1 MDVGAVGGTGG
12 CQGELG
18 RGFRETVIRYI
29 FGNVNIPFHYRDCVD
44 QRLMRTLAQ
53 MTHTVAIQEI
63 LGELTPVERKLAPTV
78 LNVAGDPALLRT
90 SPKVAVVGSRK
101 ATYEGL
107 ESASKV
113 AEALVELGATV
124 VSGLAVGIDTTAHQA
139 AIRAG
144 GQTFA
149 VIGTGLDR
157 AYPRENRDLQRYLAQ
172 HFAVV
177 SQFPSGTPPSRRNF
191 PQRNRTMALLSDALV
206 IVEAGE
212 TSGTINQGWEA
223 LRLGRTVLLSE
234 AVAHNPALSWP
245 AEMQRYG
252 AEVLPRALLTEML
265 SELPWVTAAGEALF

>member
-1 MDVGAVGGTGG
+1 M
-12 CQGELG
+12 
-18 RGFRETVIRYI
+18 
-29 FGNVNIPFHYRDCVD
+29 P
-44 QRLMRTLAQ
+44 MLAQ
-53 MTHTVAIQEI
+53 MNHTVAFKEI
-63 LGELTPVERKLAPTV
+63 LGELTPVERKLATTV
-78 LNVAGDPALLRT
+78 LNVAGDVELLRT
-90 SPKVAVVGSRK
+90 SPKVAVVGSRQ

-107 ESASKV
+107 EDAARV

-124 VSGLAVGIDTTAHQA
+124 VSGLAMGVDTAAHRA

-144 GQTFA
+144 GRTFA

-157 AYPRENRDLQRYLAQ
+157 AYPRENRDLQRYLARD
-172 HFAVV
+172 FAVV
-177 SQFPSGTPPSRRNF
+177 SQFPPGTPPSRRNF

-234 AVAHNPALSWP
+234 TVAHNPALSWP

-252 AEVLPRALLTEML
+252 AEVLRRDLLTEML
-265 SELPWVTAAGEALF
+265 SELPWVTAAGEAWF